1 MEEIDDADDD
11 DEGIMD
17 VEGSGSL
24 DKDDVIF
31 WFSNNNSSSLVS
43 RLDRLS
49 WRFLFGVVTIDAEQ
63 IDVDDEDDNDDSNS
77 YFVEVKSSSFE
88 FFVNFAGE
96 NI

>member
-1 MEEIDDADDD
+1 MEEKDDADDD

-17 VEGSGSL
+17 AEGNDSL
-24 DKDDVIF
+24 DKEDVIF
-31 WFSNNNSSSLVS
+31 WFSNNTSSLVS

-49 WRFLFGVVTIDAEQ
+49 WRFLFGVVTIDVEQ
-63 IDVDDEDDNDDSNS
+63 ADVDDEDDNDDSNS